1 MDGPMPLLFRGLGR
15 PRACSSMQLRKR
27 EGKKRTSSTDVH
39 PIEPIPTSP
48 PSNGADDEVRAAPPT
63 SSHNGTPL
71 SNDSVELRDETL
83 SDEESGG
90 CPEGTQ
96 SELWEHKMRRSLSLS
111 ARVERGTNPLRSQ
124 EKKKRGGN
132 MFVVPCLFLVANPDF
147 PWGRSSRRA
156 ARPIFKY
163 RDGIFKR
170 QSKQGEK
177 DKRKRS

>member
-15 PRACSSMQLRKR
+15 PRACSSMQLRER
-27 EGKKRTSSTDVH
+27 EGKKGPRARMS
-39 PIEPIPTSP
+39 IPLNPFPLPLPAMGPTTRS
-48 PSNGADDEVRAAPPT
+48 ERAPPP

-124 EKKKRGGN
+124 KKKGGEH
-132 MFVVPCLFLVANPDF
+132 VCGALSVPGRKPRFSLGSVESAGGTAHFQIPGRDF
-147 PWGRSSRRA
+147 
-156 ARPIFKY
+156 
-163 RDGIFKR
+163 
-170 QSKQGEK
+170 
-177 DKRKRS
+177 

>member
-1 MDGPMPLLFRGLGR
+1 MASAPTSSTGWFWAVNGRTDAVVVPRVGSSKGLQQH
-15 PRACSSMQLRKR
+15 AAQRKR
-27 EGKKRTSSTDVH
+27 GKKRTSSTDVH

-48 PSNGADDEVRAAPPT
+48 PSNGADDEVRAAPPP

-124 EKKKRGGN
+124 KKKGGGEH
-132 MFVVPCLFLVANPDF
+132 VCGALSVPGRKPRFSLGSVESAGGTAHFQIPGRDF
-147 PWGRSSRRA
+147 
-156 ARPIFKY
+156 
-163 RDGIFKR
+163 
-170 QSKQGEK
+170 
-177 DKRKRS
+177 